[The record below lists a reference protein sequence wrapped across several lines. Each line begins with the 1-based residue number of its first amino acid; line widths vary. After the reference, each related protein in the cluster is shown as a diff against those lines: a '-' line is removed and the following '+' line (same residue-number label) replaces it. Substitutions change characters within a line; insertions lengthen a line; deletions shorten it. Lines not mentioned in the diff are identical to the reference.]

1 MMPFTTTP
9 FPTSPSADP
18 QPAGRK
24 ATPTTPA
31 AKKKVL
37 RVLVVDDHAPIRR
50 SLKQL
55 IELKGQYAVVGE
67 GSNGAEAVEQVED
80 LSPDIV
86 LMDMNMPGMNGADAT
101 RVIKER
107 HPDIQVL
114 ALTAFADMSLVS
126 AMVKAGASGYLIKGG
141 SADELM
147 DSLNAVAR
155 GLGALDKEITRDV
168 MEDMADLYKKEQER
182 ADALEELDRIKREF
196 ISVVSHELRTPVT
209 NIKGGATTLKKQW
222 DTMGDE
228 TKREFLDSMERQCD
242 RLTRLVDQ
250 ILTVSGIQRG
260 GLGLKE
266 AVFDPN
272 ELVSEAMTALGSRMK
287 ERSVVTDLA
296 ETRAT
301 GDRLRLGQVAQ
312 SLIENAL
319 NFTQGTVV
327 ISTGT
332 KGSEPFISVED
343 EGPGLSP
350 ETLHR
355 LLQEPFNQG
364 DSSSTRKVGGLGL
377 SLYIAR
383 RVLEASHGR
392 LEVETSPHSG
402 STFTM
407 FLAPA

>member
-1 MMPFTTTP
+1 MSVAVSSGVRT
-9 FPTSPSADP
+9 
-18 QPAGRK
+18 
-24 ATPTTPA
+24 
-31 AKKKVL
+31 L
-37 RVLVVDDHAPIRR
+37 RVLLVDDHTPIRK

-55 IELKGQYAVVGE
+55 IELRGQYTVVGE
-67 GSNGAEAVEQVED
+67 GANGAEAVERVEE

-86 LMDMNMPGMNGADAT
+86 LMDMNMPVMNGAEAT

-141 SADELM
+141 SAEELM
-147 DSLNAVAR
+147 ESLNAVAQ

-168 MEDMADLYKKEQER
+168 MEDMAELYKKEQER
-182 ADALEELDRIKREF
+182 ADALEELDRVKREF

-209 NIKGGATTLKKQW
+209 NIKGGATTLKNGW
-222 DTMGDE
+222 NSIDDE

-266 AVFDPN
+266 TVFDAA
-272 ELVSEAMTALGSRMK
+272 ELVNEAVTALGSK
-287 ERSVVTDLA
+287 VEGRSLRKDLREA
-296 ETRAT
+296 IAT
-301 GDRLRLGQVAQ
+301 GDRLRLGQVVEA
-312 SLIENAL
+312 LIENAL
-319 NFTQGTVV
+319 NFTTGAVL

-332 KGSEPFISVED
+332 SDKGPFVCVED
-343 EGPGLSP
+343 QGPGLSSD
-350 ETLHR
+350 TLHR
-355 LLQEPFNQG
+355 LLNEPFSQG

-392 LEVETSPHSG
+392 LVVETSPSTG

-407 FLAPA
+407 ILAPA